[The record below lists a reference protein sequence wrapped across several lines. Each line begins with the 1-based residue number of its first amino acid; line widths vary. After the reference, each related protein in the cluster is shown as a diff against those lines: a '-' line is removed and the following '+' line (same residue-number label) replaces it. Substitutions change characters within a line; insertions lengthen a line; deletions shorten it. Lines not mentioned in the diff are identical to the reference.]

1 MRFIHYLTPNSNSGS
16 SGGRTLI
23 LALLTFL
30 FLNGMIT
37 DSPAKEKID
46 FKPLF
51 PVQIDHK
58 FIKPHETFEEVKDLI
73 LKHYYSAEITE
84 EALYWAAI
92 QGMLRQISPPEN
104 PDLAKIWMPEEY
116 DKVHDSL
123 KGVQVSIG
131 IKSSFNPADGS
142 LTVTEVLPGSPADA
156 FLKPQDRIL
165 RIDSQSL
172 KGKSLKEVKAFL
184 EGKVGASITFTVNRD
199 IKIFEVNLK
208 FKELKTQNL
217 IVTRL
222 SETIALIEIKYFTA
236 NISKSL
242 KEELEELAKEGFKGL
257 IIDLRNNSGGVF
269 IESLQIVEL
278 FLPKN
283 RILLRTL
290 QRETQLQ
297 SYASANRKPFKFE
310 ISILVN
316 HKTASSAEILTS
328 SLQDHQ
334 QALIVGTRTFGKAVF
349 EKTYTLENQYRL
361 KFITGAMYSPR
372 GRSWQSIGVT
382 PDFLVEQDD
391 NTLDILL
398 KMEPKERL
406 RKDVAMITAYKLL
419 VR

>member
-1 MRFIHYLTPNSNSGS
+1 MRFIHHLMPNSNSWS

-23 LALLTFL
+23 FALLAFL

-51 PVQIDHK
+51 PVQIDHR
-58 FIKPHETFEEVKDLI
+58 FIRPHETFEEVKDLI
-73 LKHYYSAEITE
+73 LRHYYSAEITE

-104 PDLAKIWMPEEY
+104 PDLAKIWLPAEY
-116 DKVHDSL
+116 DIVHDSL

-142 LTVTEVLPGSPADA
+142 LTVTEVLPGSPSDA

-172 KGKSLKEVKAFL
+172 KGKSLKEVNAFL
-184 EGKVGASITFTVNRD
+184 KAKVGAPITFTVNRD
-199 IKIFEVNLK
+199 IKIFEVNLQ
-208 FKELKTQNL
+208 FKEFETQNL

-236 NISKSL
+236 NMSKRL
-242 KEELEELAKEGFKGL
+242 EEELEELAGEGFKGL

-269 IESLQIVEL
+269 VESLRVVEL
-278 FLPKN
+278 FLPEN

-290 QRETQLQ
+290 QRETQMQ
-297 SYASANRKPFKFE
+297 NYTSVNPKPFKFD
-310 ISILVN
+310 IAILVN
-316 HKTASSAEILTS
+316 RKTASSAEILTS

-391 NTLDILL
+391 NTLNILL
-398 KMEPKERL
+398 KMAPKERL